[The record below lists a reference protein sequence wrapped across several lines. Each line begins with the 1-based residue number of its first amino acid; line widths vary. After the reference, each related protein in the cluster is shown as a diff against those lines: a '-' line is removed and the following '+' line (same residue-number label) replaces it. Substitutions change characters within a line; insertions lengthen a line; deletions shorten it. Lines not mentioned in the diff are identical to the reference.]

1 MNRRQV
7 LANKLSN
14 YLSVLATLL
23 LRYANPSLFVLPNST
38 KTVDISS
45 TPRAIVVT
53 TFSERFFS
61 DCLPLIKALRQAQI
75 IEPIYVVINA
85 DFGGDFDVTMRSQF
99 IKELSAIF
107 ACYPICS
114 GRPLGMAAVWNLG
127 IRQSGAST
135 IAVLSDDLIFHTEQ
149 LKNCIETLLAIAE
162 RKKLI
167 ILNGS
172 FGHFAITVQCLRE
185 VGWFDE
191 RFLGFGEEDGDYLWR
206 FEEKYGVSAE
216 TVMLSGLSN
225 RSAATGFDVIQT
237 NADNKYS
244 LFNKEFLLQKYEF
257 GPSGSHASRFSQPA
271 KRLLPEDE
279 IYSSDLWR
287 DFHVELLNES
297 RSEVIRQSLSS
308 WIKQKY
314 RMSSPGT

>member
-1 MNRRQV
+1 M
-7 LANKLSN
+7 
-14 YLSVLATLL
+14 
-23 LRYANPSLFVLPNST
+23 
-38 KTVDISS
+38 
-45 TPRAIVVT
+45 
-53 TFSERFFS
+53 
-61 DCLPLIKALRQAQI
+61 
-75 IEPIYVVINA
+75 
-85 DFGGDFDVTMRSQF
+85 
-99 IKELSAIF
+99 
-107 ACYPICS
+107 
-114 GRPLGMAAVWNLG
+114 
-127 IRQSGAST
+127 
-135 IAVLSDDLIFHTEQ
+135 LSDDLIFHTEQ

>member
-114 GRPLGMAAVWNLG
+114 GRPLGMAAVFDN
-127 IRQSGAST
+127 RVPQ
-135 IAVLSDDLIFHTEQ
+135 Q
-149 LKNCIETLLAIAE
+149 LLC
-162 RKKLI
+162 
-167 ILNGS
+167 
-172 FGHFAITVQCLRE
+172 
-185 VGWFDE
+185 
-191 RFLGFGEEDGDYLWR
+191 
-206 FEEKYGVSAE
+206 
-216 TVMLSGLSN
+216 
-225 RSAATGFDVIQT
+225 
-237 NADNKYS
+237 
-244 LFNKEFLLQKYEF
+244 
-257 GPSGSHASRFSQPA
+257 
-271 KRLLPEDE
+271 
-279 IYSSDLWR
+279 
-287 DFHVELLNES
+287 
-297 RSEVIRQSLSS
+297 
-308 WIKQKY
+308 
-314 RMSSPGT
+314 